1 MRILIVNGSPR
12 PHGNISRMLRVM
24 EEEARDNGH
33 EVDYVTVHELDIV
46 PCKGCMACRSSL
58 RCVYP
63 EDGAQR
69 TLRLIGK
76 CDAMVV
82 GAPCYWGNIPG
93 QMKVLFDRIVYGMI
107 GESVSGIPRPLH
119 KGKRLILVSASTT
132 PFPFNILFHQSQG
145 AIRAL
150 REIFRWSGFK
160 TVGVVQTGGTK
171 KHPVSEKKLRACR
184 KAIHRL

>member
-1 MRILIVNGSPR
+1 MNVLILNASPR
-12 PHGNISRMLRVM
+12 PKGNISRMLDAM
-24 EEEARDNGH
+24 EEEAARAGMQ
-33 EVDYVTVHELDIV
+33 VTSVRVSGLRV
-46 PCKGCMACRSSL
+46 RPCTGCMACRTK
-58 RCVYP
+58 RACVLP
-63 EDGAQR
+63 EDDAQR
-69 TLRLIGK
+69 VLRLIQA
-76 CDAMVV
+76 CDVLV
-82 GAPCYWGNIPG
+82 IGAPCYWGNIPG

-107 GESVSGIPRPLH
+107 GESASGIPRPLH

-160 TVGVVQTGGTK
+160 TVGVIQTGGTK

>member
-1 MRILIVNGSPR
+1 
-12 PHGNISRMLRVM
+12 
-24 EEEARDNGH
+24 
-33 EVDYVTVHELDIV
+33 
-46 PCKGCMACRSSL
+46 
-58 RCVYP
+58 
-63 EDGAQR
+63 
-69 TLRLIGK
+69 
-76 CDAMVV
+76 
-82 GAPCYWGNIPG
+82 
-93 QMKVLFDRIVYGMI
+93 MKVLFDRIVYGMI
-107 GESVSGIPRPLH
+107 GESASGIPRPLH

-160 TVGVVQTGGTK
+160 TVGVIQTGGTK